1 MNIITLLGFVIP
13 MIGLG
18 LLLYIVIF
26 FMLIFLIAKVLDT
39 MKQDKEDF

>member
-1 MNIITLLGFVIP
+1 MNIITMLGFVMP

-26 FMLIFLIAKVLDT
+26 FMLVLLVAKILDT